1 MINVEKIIKD
11 NTMTFEQK
19 VLCLAREAENSATV
33 LNIPEETQKLR
44 DSGIIC
50 DLFEGNVPYR
60 PRYILPNYEKLMK
73 DGCEF
78 LGLKPPTNIWEAT
91 NSLLIMYK
99 HVPSITTMPVYIG
112 NLDYLL
118 NPFINDN
125 NEDEARLAIK
135 LFLTHIDRT
144 ITDSFCHGNLG
155 PLDTRAGRIILEV
168 ERELE
173 NAIPNLTLKYSEE
186 TSKEFAIE
194 AIKTAL
200 VTAKPSFANHKMFS
214 EDLGEYGIASCY
226 NGLHIGGGAHTLV
239 RMNLSKLAD
248 TATSVEDFFNDK
260 LPTAMKLM
268 ADYVEERIKY
278 IVEESTFFETNF
290 LVKEGFISTD
300 RFTSMFGLV
309 GLAQCVNTLLKAET
323 LEVKF
328 GHCEEADDLGVKIM
342 DTMDKF
348 IKSHNSPYCKVTG
361 NRLLLHAQVGL
372 GDDVNV
378 SPGCRIPVGDEPEL
392 WKHLKQS
399 ARFHKYC
406 PSGIGDIFPFENN
419 SANNPEFIL
428 NIIEGAFNEGMRYFS
443 LYSSD
448 CDVIRIT
455 GYLVK
460 KSEIEKLDSGVA
472 TLQDTVVL
480 GQGQVRNGKIL
491 ERKVN

>member
-1 MINVEKIIKD
+1 MNSIEAIIKD
-11 NTMTFEQK
+11 TTLTFEQK
-19 VLCLAREAENSATV
+19 VVSLARHSENSIEV
-33 LNIPEETQKLR
+33 LNISEETQKLR
-44 DSGIIC
+44 DLGVIC
-50 DLFEGNVPYR
+50 DLFEGNAPYR
-60 PRYILPNYEKLMK
+60 PRYILPNYEKFMK
-73 DGCEF
+73 EGSEF

-112 NLDYLL
+112 NIDYLL
-118 NPFINDN
+118 EPFIK
-125 NEDEARLAIK
+125 DEEEAKLAIK

-155 PLDTRAGRIILEV
+155 PIETKAGRIILEV

-186 TSKEFAIE
+186 TSKEFAME

-200 VTAKPSFANHKMFS
+200 KTAKPSFANHSMFTS
-214 EDLGEYGIASCY
+214 DLRDYGIASCY
-226 NGLHIGGGAHTLV
+226 NGLHVGGGAYTLV
-239 RMNLSKLAD
+239 RMRLSKLAEM
-248 TATSVEDFFNDK
+248 AEGIEDFINNK
-260 LPTAMKLM
+260 LPNAMKLM
-268 ADYVEERIKY
+268 ADYIEERIRY

-290 LVKEGFISTD
+290 LIKEGFISKD
-300 RFTSMFGLV
+300 RFTAMFGLV
-309 GLAQCVNTLLKAET
+309 GLAECVNTLLE
-323 LEVKF
+323 LENKEGRF
-328 GHCEEADDLGVKIM
+328 GHSEEADDLGVRIM
-342 DTMDKF
+342 DAMQEF
-348 IKSHNSPYCKVTG
+348 INKHNSPYCKVTG
-361 NRLLLHAQVGL
+361 EKLLLHAQVGT
-372 GDDVNV
+372 GDDINV
-378 SPGCRIPVGDEPEL
+378 SPGCRIPIGEEPEL
-392 WKHLKQS
+392 WKHLKQT

-419 SANNPEFIL
+419 SVNNPEFIL

-443 LYSSD
+443 VYSSE

-460 KSEIEKLDSGVA
+460 KSEIEKLNNGEA

-491 ERKVN
+491 ERKVR

>member
-1 MINVEKIIKD
+1 MNNIEAIIKD
-11 NTMTFEQK
+11 TTLTFEQK
-19 VLCLAREAENSATV
+19 VIALARHSENSIEV
-33 LNIPEETQKLR
+33 LNISEETQKLR
-44 DSGIIC
+44 DLGVIC
-50 DLFEGNVPYR
+50 DLFEGNAPYR
-60 PRYILPNYEKLMK
+60 PRYILPNYEKFMK
-73 DGCEF
+73 EGSEF

-112 NLDYLL
+112 NIDYLL
-118 NPFINDN
+118 EPFIK
-125 NEDEARLAIK
+125 DEEEAKLAIK

-155 PLDTRAGRIILEV
+155 PIETKAGRIILEV

-186 TSKEFAIE
+186 TSKEFAME

-200 VTAKPSFANHKMFS
+200 KTAKPSFANHSMFTS
-214 EDLGEYGIASCY
+214 DLGDYGIASCY
-226 NGLHIGGGAHTLV
+226 NGLHVGGGAYTLV
-239 RMNLSKLAD
+239 RMRLSKLAEM
-248 TATSVEDFFNDK
+248 AEGIEDFINNK
-260 LPTAMKLM
+260 LPNAMKLM
-268 ADYVEERIKY
+268 ADYIEERIKY

-290 LVKEGFISTD
+290 LIKEGFISKD
-300 RFTSMFGLV
+300 RFTAMFGLV
-309 GLAQCVNTLLKAET
+309 GLAECVNTLLE
-323 LEVKF
+323 LENKEGRF
-328 GHCEEADDLGVKIM
+328 GHSEEADDLGVRIM
-342 DTMDKF
+342 DTMQEF
-348 IKSHNSPYCKVTG
+348 INKHNSPYCKVTG
-361 NRLLLHAQVGL
+361 EKLLLHAQVGI

-378 SPGCRIPVGDEPEL
+378 SPGCRIPIGEEPEL
-392 WKHLKQS
+392 WKHLKQT

-419 SANNPEFIL
+419 SVNNPEFIL

-443 LYSSD
+443 VYSSE

-460 KSEIEKLDSGVA
+460 KSEIEKLNNGEA

-480 GQGQVRNGKIL
+480 GQGQVKNGKIL
-491 ERKVN
+491 ERKIR